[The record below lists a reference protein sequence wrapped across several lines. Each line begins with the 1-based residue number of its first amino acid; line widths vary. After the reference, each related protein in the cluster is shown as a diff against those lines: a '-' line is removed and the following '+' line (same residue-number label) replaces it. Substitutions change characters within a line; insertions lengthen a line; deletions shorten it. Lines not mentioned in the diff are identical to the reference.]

1 MAVETLDMTAQFGV
15 TNDLWYGN
23 LGAWL
28 LNPDTVGIPTYVRMI
43 ETDETI
49 GAAND
54 FLVLA
59 VLTMLGDYQNESNP
73 KATDL
78 VNTALENM
86 QGNLRT
92 MVTEMLSSLWA
103 GYSVSEVVYAPVGSQ
118 LLIDRVA
125 TYHPNSIRFRPDQY
139 GQLTDTSIL
148 QFNRFSPGGVAIPP
162 MKAVVLTHNKRF
174 GNHYGQSYLR
184 RAYKN
189 WLLKDH
195 MLKAWG
201 KAQDR
206 FGTPLLG
213 AFVPAKLYD
222 DPEKPGQK
230 IRGVDLALRMLGRVG
245 DMGAFAFELPDNKEM
260 PLPDIRPLTAPAQGM
275 GESFHTMITYL
286 NKAIFRA
293 TLLPSM
299 LMDEGTR
306 TGSMAMSKTHAD
318 TFNWVVGS
326 IFSQL
331 NEALTEQLVRPLI
344 DLNLGPQAD
353 YGAFVMAEERSDEQL
368 VLAQVLHS
376 MTVDG
381 YLEPGVEADW
391 QWARQQFDMPDRQ
404 MTSIDA
410 LAQQAAQVG
419 AQAAGLLKDD
429 PTAPKATPP
438 AKPQPKPQP
447 QPLGGPSPMPSAEP
461 AAA

>member
-1 MAVETLDMTAQFGV
+1 VAVDTRDLTVQLGVVNDQFFG
-15 TNDLWYGN
+15 L
-23 LGAWL
+23 LGSWL
-28 LNPDTVGIPTYVRMI
+28 NNPDTIGVPTFQRMLL
-43 ETDETI
+43 TDETV

-59 VLTMLGDYQNESNP
+59 VLSMLGDYQNETAP
-73 KATDL
+73 EATDL
-78 VNTALENM
+78 VNEALENM
-86 QGNLRT
+86 QGNIRT
-92 MVTEMLSSLWA
+92 MVTELLSSLWA
-103 GYSVSEVVYAPVGSQ
+103 GYSVSEVVYKPVGSR

-125 TYHPNSIRFRPDQY
+125 TYHPNSIRFRPDAQ
-139 GQLTDTSIL
+139 GQLDDAGIL
-148 QFNRFSPGGVAIPP
+148 QFSRLHPGGVAIPP
-162 MKAVVLTHNKRF
+162 RKAIVLTHNKRF
-174 GNHYGQSYLR
+174 GNHYGQSYLH
-184 RAYKN
+184 RAYKS

-230 IRGVDLALRMLGRVG
+230 IRGVDLALRMLSRVG
-245 DMGAFAFELPDNKEM
+245 DMGAFAFELPDNKDM

-331 NEALTEQLVRPLI
+331 NETLVEQLVRPLV

-381 YLEPGVEADW
+381 YLEPSVEADW
-391 QWARQQFDMPDRQ
+391 QWARQQFDMPDRA
-404 MTSIDA
+404 MTSIDV
-410 LAQQAAQVG
+410 LAQQAAQAG

-429 PTAPKATPP
+429 PTAPP
-438 AKPQPKPQP
+438 AGPRGAPAA
-447 QPLGGPSPMPSAEP
+447 PSPLPSPEP